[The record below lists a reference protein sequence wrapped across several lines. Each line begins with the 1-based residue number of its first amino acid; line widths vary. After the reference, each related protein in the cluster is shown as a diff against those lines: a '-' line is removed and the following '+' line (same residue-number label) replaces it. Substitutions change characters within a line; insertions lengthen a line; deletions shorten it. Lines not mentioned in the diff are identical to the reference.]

1 MYRNEL
7 IGGCIIATEAGLLAE
22 AKNVAGGIDGE
33 GEFVFTDTRAAVL
46 VIKIMGKA
54 ACRFGITWNA
64 FDGGDPDITLAVF
77 AEFLDYVAADAAVIV
92 FAAVIEDV
100 KTGAIVEVQSVP
112 GTDPKEIGAVGE
124 KEIDGTV
131 GEAAAVIVL
140 LKGKRFGITG
150 HSTDT
155 CAGQGKR

>member
-1 MYRNEL
+1 
-7 IGGCIIATEAGLLAE
+7 
-22 AKNVAGGIDGE
+22 
-33 GEFVFTDTRAAVL
+33 
-46 VIKIMGKA
+46 
-54 ACRFGITWNA
+54 
-64 FDGGDPDITLAVF
+64 
-77 AEFLDYVAADAAVIV
+77 
-92 FAAVIEDV
+92 V

-112 GTDPKEIGAVGE
+112 GTDPREIGAVGE